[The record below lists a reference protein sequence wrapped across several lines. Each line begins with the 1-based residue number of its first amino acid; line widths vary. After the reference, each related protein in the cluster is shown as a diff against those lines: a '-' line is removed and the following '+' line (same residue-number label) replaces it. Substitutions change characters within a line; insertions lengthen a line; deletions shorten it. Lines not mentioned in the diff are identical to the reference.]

1 MILCYNK
8 GKTYNK
14 MQPKPGCF
22 LSDLSVGY
30 IFFRSKVMSMA
41 KKRKR
46 KTRKKQN
53 KQLKLKYELN
63 GLVCIAIA
71 IIAILQLGVVGQT
84 FVHLFRFFAGEW
96 FILCLIG
103 LFLFGVTIFWKKQI
117 PDILTRRKAGLY
129 CIIASILLLSHV
141 KLFQHLSSAGVIG
154 SQSVIRNTFELFLMD
169 MKGETGSP
177 DLGGGMIGAVLFA
190 ASYFLFAQA
199 GSQIMAVVLMLIGIV
214 LITNRSLQEMV
225 KKVTIPVSQF
235 MVKQW
240 KAFVEDM
247 KGIRQAKK
255 TASSQKTSEKKKRS
269 RIQEE
274 DEDDLIV
281 IEEETP
287 SSDNSQPIISSFADR
302 DDILTPPVQKKQ
314 AAKETDPLQESAQS
328 AAVQSETADE
338 PKEAPPMTFTELEN
352 KDYELPSLDILAEP
366 QHSGQQTDKK
376 NIYENARKL
385 EKTFQSFGVKAKVTQ
400 VHLGPAVTKYEVY
413 PDVGVKVSKIVN
425 LSDDLALA
433 LAAKDIRIEAPI
445 PGKSA
450 IGIEVPNA
458 EIAMVSLKEV
468 LESKQNDRPNAKLL
482 IGLGRNISGEAVLAE
497 MNKMPHLLVAGSTG
511 SGKSVCINGIIT
523 SILMRAKPHE
533 VKMMMIDPK
542 MVELNVY
549 NGIPHLLA
557 PVVTDPKKAS
567 QALKKVVS
575 EMERRYELFSHTGT
589 RNIEGYNDYIKR
601 MNQTEEA
608 KQPELPYI
616 VVIVDEL
623 ADLMMVASSDVEDSI
638 TRLSQMARAAGIHL
652 IIATQRPSVDVITG
666 VIKANIP
673 SRIAFSVSSQTD
685 SRTILD
691 MGGAEKLLGRG
702 DMLFLPVGANKPVRV
717 QGAFLSDEEV
727 EHVVDHVIT
736 QQKAQYQEEMIPS
749 EETQDQLAAV
759 EDDLY
764 DEAVELIIGMQ
775 TASVSMLQRRF
786 RIGYT
791 RAARL
796 IDAMEE
802 RGVVGPY
809 EGSKPREVLLSKEQ
823 YDELSS

>member
-1 MILCYNK
+1 
-8 GKTYNK
+8 
-14 MQPKPGCF
+14 
-22 LSDLSVGY
+22 
-30 IFFRSKVMSMA
+30 MA

-117 PDILTRRKAGLY
+117 PDMLTRRKAGLY

-141 KLFQHLSSAGVIG
+141 KLFQHLSSAGAIG

-199 GSQIMAVVLMLIGIV
+199 GSQIMAIVLMLIGIV

-225 KKVTIPVSQF
+225 KKVTLPVSQF

-255 TASSQKTSEKKKRS
+255 SAPSQKTAQKKKRS

-274 DEDDLIV
+274 DEDDQILM
-281 IEEETP
+281 EEEAP
-287 SSDNSQPIISSFADR
+287 VPDNSQPIISSFADR
-302 DDILTPPVQKKQ
+302 DDILTPLVQKEQ
-314 AAKETDPLQESAQS
+314 VAKETSPLQES
-328 AAVQSETADE
+328 VQSTPARSDSADA

-601 MNQTEEA
+601 MNQSEEA

-736 QQKAQYQEEMIPS
+736 QQKAQYQEEMIPT
-749 EETQDQLAAV
+749 EETQDQLTAV
-759 EDDLY
+759 DDDLY

>member
-1 MILCYNK
+1 
-8 GKTYNK
+8 
-14 MQPKPGCF
+14 
-22 LSDLSVGY
+22 
-30 IFFRSKVMSMA
+30 MA

-199 GSQIMAVVLMLIGIV
+199 GSQIMAIVLMLIGIV

-255 TASSQKTSEKKKRS
+255 SASSQKTSEKKKRS

-274 DEDDLIV
+274 DEDDLIL

-314 AAKETDPLQESAQS
+314 AAKETDPLQESVQS
-328 AAVQSETADE
+328 APIQSEAADE

>member
-1 MILCYNK
+1 
-8 GKTYNK
+8 
-14 MQPKPGCF
+14 
-22 LSDLSVGY
+22 
-30 IFFRSKVMSMA
+30 MA

-199 GSQIMAVVLMLIGIV
+199 GSQIMAIVLMLIGIV

-240 KAFVEDM
+240 KAFVDDM

-255 TASSQKTSEKKKRS
+255 SASSQKTGEKKKRS

-274 DEDDLIV
+274 DEDDLIL

-314 AAKETDPLQESAQS
+314 AAKETAPLQDSVQS
-328 AAVQSETADE
+328 APVQSDTADE

>member
-1 MILCYNK
+1 
-8 GKTYNK
+8 
-14 MQPKPGCF
+14 
-22 LSDLSVGY
+22 
-30 IFFRSKVMSMA
+30 MA

-199 GSQIMAVVLMLIGIV
+199 GSQIMAIVLMLIGIV

-255 TASSQKTSEKKKRS
+255 SASSQKTPSEKKKRS

-274 DEDDLIV
+274 DEDDLIL

-287 SSDNSQPIISSFADR
+287 TSDNSQPIISSFADR

-314 AAKETDPLQESAQS
+314 AAKETDPLQESVQS
-328 AAVQSETADE
+328 APIQSEAADE

>member
-1 MILCYNK
+1 
-8 GKTYNK
+8 
-14 MQPKPGCF
+14 
-22 LSDLSVGY
+22 
-30 IFFRSKVMSMA
+30 MA

-117 PDILTRRKAGLY
+117 PDMLTRRKAGLY

-141 KLFQHLSSAGVIG
+141 KLFQHLSSAGAIG

-169 MKGETGSP
+169 IKGETGSP

-199 GSQIMAVVLMLIGIV
+199 GSQIMAIVLMLIGIV

-225 KKVTIPVSQF
+225 KKVTLPVSQF

-255 TASSQKTSEKKKRS
+255 SAPSQKTVEKKKRS

-274 DEDDLIV
+274 DEDDQILM
-281 IEEETP
+281 EEEAP
-287 SSDNSQPIISSFADR
+287 VPDNSQPIISSFADR
-302 DDILTPPVQKKQ
+302 DDILTPLVQKEQ
-314 AAKETDPLQESAQS
+314 AAKETSPLQES
-328 AAVQSETADE
+328 VQSTPVPSDSADE

-601 MNQTEEA
+601 MNQSEEA

-736 QQKAQYQEEMIPS
+736 QQKAQYQEEMIPT
-749 EETQDQLAAV
+749 EETQDQLTAV
-759 EDDLY
+759 DDDLY

>member
-1 MILCYNK
+1 
-8 GKTYNK
+8 
-14 MQPKPGCF
+14 
-22 LSDLSVGY
+22 
-30 IFFRSKVMSMA
+30 MA

-199 GSQIMAVVLMLIGIV
+199 GSQIMAIVLMLIGIV

-225 KKVTIPVSQF
+225 KKVTIPLSQF

-255 TASSQKTSEKKKRS
+255 SASSQKTGKKKKRS

-274 DEDDLIV
+274 DEDDLIL

-302 DDILTPPVQKKQ
+302 DDILTPTDQKKQ
-314 AAKETDPLQESAQS
+314 AAKETAPLQDSVQS
-328 AAVQSETADE
+328 APVQSDTADE

-601 MNQTEEA
+601 MNQTEDA

>member
-1 MILCYNK
+1 
-8 GKTYNK
+8 
-14 MQPKPGCF
+14 
-22 LSDLSVGY
+22 
-30 IFFRSKVMSMA
+30 MA

-46 KTRKKQN
+46 KMRKKQN

-199 GSQIMAVVLMLIGIV
+199 GSQIMAIVLMLIGIV

-225 KKVTIPVSQF
+225 KKVTIPLSQF

-255 TASSQKTSEKKKRS
+255 SASSQKTGEKKKRS

-274 DEDDLIV
+274 EDEDDLIL

-302 DDILTPPVQKKQ
+302 DDILTPTVQKKQ
-314 AAKETDPLQESAQS
+314 AAKETAPLQDSVQS
-328 AAVQSETADE
+328 APVQSDTADE

-601 MNQTEEA
+601 MNQTEDA

>member
-1 MILCYNK
+1 
-8 GKTYNK
+8 
-14 MQPKPGCF
+14 
-22 LSDLSVGY
+22 
-30 IFFRSKVMSMA
+30 MA

-63 GLVCIAIA
+63 GLVFIAIA

-117 PDILTRRKAGLY
+117 PDMLTRRKVGLY

-199 GSQIMAVVLMLIGIV
+199 GSQIMAIVLMLIGIV

-225 KKVTIPVSQF
+225 KKVTLPVSQF

-240 KAFVEDM
+240 KAFVQDM

-255 TASSQKTSEKKKRS
+255 SAPAQKTGEKKKRS
-269 RIQEE
+269 RIQED
-274 DEDDLIV
+274 DEDDHIL

-287 SSDNSQPIISSFADR
+287 ASDNSQPIISSFADR
-302 DDILTPPVQKKQ
+302 DDILTPPVQKEQVIKDS
-314 AAKETDPLQESAQS
+314 EPLQESVQS
-328 AAVQSETADE
+328 APSQGTADE

-601 MNQTEEA
+601 MNQSEEA

-736 QQKAQYQEEMIPS
+736 QQKAQYQEEMIPT

>member
-1 MILCYNK
+1 
-8 GKTYNK
+8 
-14 MQPKPGCF
+14 
-22 LSDLSVGY
+22 
-30 IFFRSKVMSMA
+30 MA

-84 FVHLFRFFAGEW
+84 FVYLFRFFAGEW

-117 PDILTRRKAGLY
+117 PDMLTRRKAGLY

-141 KLFQHLSSAGVIG
+141 KLFQHLSSAGAIG

-199 GSQIMAVVLMLIGIV
+199 GSQIMAIVLMLIGIV

-225 KKVTIPVSQF
+225 KKVTLPVSQF

-255 TASSQKTSEKKKRS
+255 SVPSQKTAEKKKRS

-274 DEDDLIV
+274 DEDDQILV
-281 IEEETP
+281 EEEAAVP
-287 SSDNSQPIISSFADR
+287 DNSQPIISSFADR
-302 DDILTPPVQKKQ
+302 DDILTPLVQKEQ
-314 AAKETDPLQESAQS
+314 AAKETSPLQESVQS
-328 AAVQSETADE
+328 APAPSDSADE

-601 MNQTEEA
+601 MNQSEEA

-736 QQKAQYQEEMIPS
+736 QQKAQYQEEMIPT
-749 EETQDQLAAV
+749 EETQEQLTSV
-759 EDDLY
+759 DDDLY
-764 DEAVELIIGMQ
+764 DEAVELIVGMQ

>member
-41 KKRKR
+41 KKSKR

-199 GSQIMAVVLMLIGIV
+199 GSQIMAIVLMLIGIV

-255 TASSQKTSEKKKRS
+255 SASSQKTGEKKKRS

-274 DEDDLIV
+274 DEDDLIL

-314 AAKETDPLQESAQS
+314 AAKEPAPLQDSVQS
-328 AAVQSETADE
+328 ASVQSDTADE

-601 MNQTEEA
+601 MNQTEDA